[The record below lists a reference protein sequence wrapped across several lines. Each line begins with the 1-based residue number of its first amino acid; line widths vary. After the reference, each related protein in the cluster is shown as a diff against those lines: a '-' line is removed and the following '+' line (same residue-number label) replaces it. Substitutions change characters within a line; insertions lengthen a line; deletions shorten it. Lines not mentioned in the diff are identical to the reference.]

1 MVADGKMKEHGSS
14 PEQIAAPNDLESA
27 VLDVHA
33 FARLAHIPKATI
45 LTLRSRSP
53 DKLPPP
59 FRLRPLLWRAQTV
72 VRWME
77 KQEQTELER
86 IARISRRA

>member
-1 MVADGKMKEHGSS
+1 MVADDNMKEHGSS

-59 FRLRPLLWRAQTV
+59 FHLRPLLWRAQTV

>member
-59 FRLRPLLWRAQTV
+59 FHLRPLLWRAQTV